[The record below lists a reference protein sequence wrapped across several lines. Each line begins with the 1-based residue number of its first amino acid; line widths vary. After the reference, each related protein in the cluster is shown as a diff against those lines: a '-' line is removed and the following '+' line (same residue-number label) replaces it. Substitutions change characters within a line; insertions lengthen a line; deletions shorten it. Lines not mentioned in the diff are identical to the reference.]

1 MLLLLAAL
9 PGLFWDGGASTA
21 PTLRDAGISHIV
33 VPAAQSASWKD
44 VSGITVE
51 TGDLERAV
59 KLLAPTV
66 NYRMNQASASRE
78 PWLVANGWTFLR
90 QPRARFYY
98 DVPGEPAALA
108 AAEAFCYGANAL
120 IKTDA
125 AGLKPLARMLDF
137 LRGLSAR
144 GLSGDDLPP
153 VADIGFIDDGSPAA
167 GEVMNLMVRDNLLFR
182 PVRAPDR
189 TLKLNVR
196 LGDKEYPL
204 EDAKNPKLIAQAVR
218 TNLTDEKR
226 TLRIYG
232 SPVVVARVTGS
243 AGRLCVQLLNYA
255 GAARKVNGIR
265 VRVLGDY
272 PKHQAAADDAAGVEL
287 LDYTAESGATEFT
300 LPELKTYAVI
310 DLSR

>member
-9 PGLFWDGGASTA
+9 PGLFWEGGADTA
-21 PTLRDAGISHIV
+21 STLRDAGISHIV
-33 VPAAQSASWKD
+33 VPAAQSQSWNG

-51 TGDLERAV
+51 TGDLRGAV
-59 KLLAPTV
+59 KLLTPTV

-78 PWLVANGWTFLR
+78 PWLVANGWMFLR
-90 QPRARFYY
+90 RPQARFYY

-120 IKTDA
+120 VKTDG
-125 AGLKPLARMLDF
+125 AGLQPLARMLDF
-137 LRGLSAR
+137 LRGLNR
-144 GLSGDDLPP
+144 EDLPP

-182 PVRAPDR
+182 VVRAPDP

-196 LGDKEYPL
+196 LGSRDYPL
-204 EDAKNPKLIAQAVR
+204 EDAKNPKVMAQTIR

-232 SPVVVARVTGS
+232 SPVVVARVSAS
-243 AGRLCVQLLNYA
+243 AGRIRVELLNYA
-255 GAARKVNGIR
+255 GPARKVNGIR
-265 VRVLGDY
+265 VRVLGNY
-272 PKHQAAADDAAGVEL
+272 PQHRLAADDGSGVEL
-287 LDYTAESGATEFT
+287 LDYTAEPEATEFT
-300 LPELKTYAVI
+300 LPELKTYAVV
-310 DLSR
+310 DLSH